1 MIICGVDFPPPFC
14 LMDELGIINI
24 LVMSY
29 KNTGLKYIIQQ
40 LVGKLFS
47 GDMNSPQ
54 SEDRISQ
61 A

>member
-1 MIICGVDFPPPFC
+1 
-14 LMDELGIINI
+14 MDELGLINI

-29 KNTGLKYIIQQ
+29 KNKGLVYIIQQ

-47 GDMNSPQ
+47 GKMSSPQ